1 MTFAS
6 VHSVE
11 TDYAGAGEIER
22 ASRRMWLHGQGE
34 AWAEMASRIREARD
48 AVPWAGRVNG
58 ESMQV
63 SQRAGRRRET
73 V

>member
-22 ASRRMWLHGQGE
+22 ASRRLWLQGRGE
-34 AWAEMASRIREARD
+34 WFSETASRIREARD
-48 AVPWAGRVNG
+48 AVPWAERVVDSSG
-58 ESMQV
+58 GLWQK
-63 SQRAGRRRET
+63 R
-73 V
+73 